1 MRLPGVNIQEM
12 SMLVFEF
19 CMQVI
24 LCVRL
29 NAVPFNVMELW
40 VVFVMT
46 VSMPMKKF
54 DMGIFVH
61 MALGQMQQNANQ
73 AGAV

>member
-1 MRLPGVNIQEM
+1 MC
-12 SMLVFEF
+12 MLVFEF
-19 CMQVI
+19 CMLVI
-24 LCVRL
+24 MCVRL
-29 NAVPFNVMELW
+29 NAIPFKVMVMLA
-40 VVFVMT
+40 VFVMT

>member
-1 MRLPGVNIQEM
+1 MMVV
-12 SMLVFEF
+12 ML
-19 CMQVI
+19 
-24 LCVRL
+24 
-29 NAVPFNVMELW
+29 A
-40 VVFVMT
+40 VFVMT